1 MKLGAERK
9 KVAFLVVLTGAAAYL
24 LYSNVFS
31 SAPGSGSG
39 GSPRASAPRP
49 ANPDARLQAV
59 TPAPTTP
66 AASGRTAASRRTSQ
80 EFRPAYKRKTAVD
93 ASSIDPKLRLDL
105 LAKVQAVELG
115 PAERNLFQFGA
126 ATASALPRE
135 PGRIIPKTPA
145 QIRAEQATAAAAA
158 VPPGPPPPPP
168 IPLKYYGYTA
178 QRVDG
183 HKRAFFLDGDDIFV
197 AAEGDVVKR
206 RYKVVRI
213 GVSSAVVEDT
223 QFNNTQTLP
232 LAEESAG

>member
-1 MKLGAERK
+1 MKVGAERK
-9 KVAFLVVLTGAAAYL
+9 KIAYLAVLTIAAAYL

-39 GSPRASAPRP
+39 GSSRASAARP
-49 ANPDARLQAV
+49 ANPDARPQAAA
-59 TPAPTTP
+59 PASTTP
-66 AASGRTAASRRTSQ
+66 AASGRTASSRRTTQ
-80 EFRPAYKRKTAVD
+80 EFRPVYRRKTAVD
-93 ASSIDPKLRLDL
+93 TSNIDPKLRLDL
-105 LAKVQAVELG
+105 LARVQAVELG

-126 ATASALPRE
+126 AAAPALPKE
-135 PGRIIPKTPA
+135 PGPIVPKTPA
-145 QIRAEQATAAAAA
+145 QIRAEQAAAAAA
-158 VPPGPPPPPP
+158 NGPPLPPPPPP

-197 AAEGDVVKR
+197 AAEGEVVKR

-213 GVSSAVVEDT
+213 GVNSAVVEDT

>member
-1 MKLGAERK
+1 MKLGAEKEK
-9 KVAFLVVLTGAAAYL
+9 KKIVFLVVLTVAAAYL

-31 SAPGSGSG
+31 SAPGSDSS
-39 GSPRASAPRP
+39 GSPHASVARP
-49 ANPDARLQAV
+49 AKSAAGSQAA
-59 TPAPTTP
+59 TPVPATP
-66 AASGRTAASRRTSQ
+66 SASSQKAASRRTTQ
-80 EFRPAYKRKTAVD
+80 EFRPAWKRKTAVETS
-93 ASSIDPKLRLDL
+93 AIDPKLRLDL

-115 PAERNLFQFGA
+115 PAERNVFQFGVA
-126 ATASALPRE
+126 AAPALPKE
-135 PGRIIPKTPA
+135 PRPIIPKTPDD
-145 QIRAEQATAAAAA
+145 IRKEQEAAAKAA
-158 VPPGPPPPPP
+158 GPPPPPP

-213 GVSSAVVEDT
+213 GVNSAVVEDT
-223 QFNNTQTLP
+223 QLNNTQTLP